1 MAIGTLAQYKTLG
14 NLTLTTAQDS
24 QVQEALDL
32 TEGFILKFLGASL
45 AAATYTSEA
54 YDGTGTDVLLLKA
67 YPVASVASV
76 VQKFD
81 DGTTQTIPSTEYRVA
96 EGGRLCLLGALEGRW
111 AAYWGLPWDAG
122 WPTEWGIRPCFTP
135 GYANW
140 LVTYTT
146 TAPYA
151 LSAVKLAQYQMVDE
165 LRALSGSD
173 PTLQN
178 VSIGNYS
185 EGRAGLQALI
195 GQNDRRTRWIRM
207 IADFKRGTCPI

>member
-32 TEGFILKFLGASL
+32 TEGFILDVLGASL

-81 DGTTQTIPSTEYRVA
+81 DGTTQTLDSALYRVA
-96 EGGRLCLLGALEGRW
+96 EGGRLCLLGAYEGRW
-111 AAYWGLPWDAG
+111 ATYWGMPWEAG
-122 WPTEWGIRPCFTP
+122 WPTMWGVRPCFAA
-135 GYANW
+135 GRANW

-146 TAPYA
+146 TAPNA
-151 LSAVKLAQYQMVDE
+151 LSSVKLAQYQMVDE

-173 PTLQN
+173 PTLQS
-178 VSIGNYS
+178 VSIGNYT
-185 EGRAGLQALI
+185 ETRGGLQALI
-195 GQNDRRTRWIRM
+195 GQNDRRTRWVKM